1 MARAPGPLPVPFPMV
16 TLTPNLRCVDLRL
29 RDIPSSIR
37 RGLAAGWSLPESL
50 RPGRAGRAFW
60 FSGVAW
66 SPTPPAAHTPPGHGP
81 RAGEPAAGEL
91 LRADVPLGLLGS
103 MWGLGTKWPRTPL
116 LRLEGAERRASWG
129 PETVSRQPHP
139 HPHVQLAV
147 PRPRTPGTGGGT
159 QACVSLRWSAPA
171 LRFLGPALGSSNYS
185 FSCTRHLRCPGA
197 ARRVLAASATGSSS
211 SMRATVTWEPASHRK
226 KRPALRGRDPGWVGL
241 EATCHGDS
249 GPSLP
254 WPWDATQR
262 SPCERGGSLCD
273 DKAEMPEAF
282 PSG

>member
-1 MARAPGPLPVPFPMV
+1 MEQLTEFSRTQRGLWDRRAEHSPAKEGVEMARAPGPLPVPFPMV
-16 TLTPNLRCVDLRL
+16 TLMPNLRCVDLRL

-129 PETVSRQPHP
+129 PETDSLAAAASPPPRPARGPSAPHPWDWRRDAGVCEPSLVGSSLAVSRPCSW
-139 HPHVQLAV
+139 QL
-147 PRPRTPGTGGGT
+147 
-159 QACVSLRWSAPA
+159 
-171 LRFLGPALGSSNYS
+171 
-185 FSCTRHLRCPGA
+185 
-197 ARRVLAASATGSSS
+197 
-211 SMRATVTWEPASHRK
+211 
-226 KRPALRGRDPGWVGL
+226 
-241 EATCHGDS
+241 
-249 GPSLP
+249 
-254 WPWDATQR
+254 
-262 SPCERGGSLCD
+262 
-273 DKAEMPEAF
+273 
-282 PSG
+282 